1 MTGDASLLRQEIAR
15 ITGLP
20 EEVAA
25 EGPVFKEKL
34 IALINELIANDFERL
49 IGLLYRLD
57 ISEKKLKQALA
68 ENSGTDA
75 ALLIADAIIQ
85 RQAEKIKTRAEL
97 RRQNDNIPEDEKW

>member
-1 MTGDASLLRQEIAR
+1 MTGDASTLRREIVK
-15 ITGLP
+15 IMGLP
-20 EEVAA
+20 ADAA
-25 EGPVFKEKL
+25 GEPVFKERL

-75 ALLIADAIIQ
+75 ALIIADAVIQ
-85 RQAEKIKTRAEL
+85 RQAEKIKTRAAF
-97 RRQNDNIPEDEKW
+97 RQQNDNISEDEKW